1 MSTPNEDTNVV
12 QNPIFDPFP
21 EPQTMPS
28 GWDLSGLTPDSQ
40 PAPAAPDN
48 DTTDTSTA

>member
-1 MSTPNEDTNVV
+1 MSTPTEDTNVV

-28 GWDLSGLTPDSQ
+28 GWDLSGLTPEPE
-40 PAPAAPDN
+40 PAPAPPVN
-48 DTTDTSTA
+48 DTPEA